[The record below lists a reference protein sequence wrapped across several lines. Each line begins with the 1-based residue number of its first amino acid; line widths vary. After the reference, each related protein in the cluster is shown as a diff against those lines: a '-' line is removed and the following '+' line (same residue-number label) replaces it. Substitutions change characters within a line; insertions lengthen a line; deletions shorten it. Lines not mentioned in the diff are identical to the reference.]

1 MTEDYA
7 AKMAR
12 KTLAELH
19 QYVTGRAQ
27 YREDAVLAALDELTR
42 RGQSHPEEAHLRPEL
57 EREVRQQ
64 TARAEKARQQETEAT
79 ANSEAVEAEA
89 VGPALY
95 SPSTVTLF
103 SVVFS
108 MLAGGALMAL
118 NFKAL
123 RQTGATVRLVFFV
136 IAYLV
141 VGGLILQWLVQ
152 RYGLNPWFGAF
163 FDLPAIVVYIFW
175 FWPRYVG
182 AKPYQSRSWLLPF
195 AICAAIKIGLSL
207 WAIRFLPQ
215 LLKAIP
221 GQ

>member
-1 MTEDYA
+1 
-7 AKMAR
+7 
-12 KTLAELH
+12 
-19 QYVTGRAQ
+19 
-27 YREDAVLAALDELTR
+27 
-42 RGQSHPEEAHLRPEL
+42 
-57 EREVRQQ
+57 
-64 TARAEKARQQETEAT
+64 
-79 ANSEAVEAEA
+79 
-89 VGPALY
+89 
-95 SPSTVTLF
+95 
-103 SVVFS
+103 

-123 RQTGATVRLVFFV
+123 RQTGATVRLVLFV